1 MDQKINNNDVI
12 PSISTNPS
20 ENATRPEHTEMTA
33 ASPTPAD
40 IAAPSNESS
49 GALNVVPAVAGEA
62 DAAAAVTN
70 EGTITTVP
78 ETSPMSPSGASRDA
92 SDERTSEQVELA
104 ISAAIPTENSSDLN
118 VTGMTSTTEAANNA
132 SSPVVTD
139 GANEATHSVA
149 TAASPESPSGA
160 SSEHT
165 SDNPELWIPDAA
177 PTRNPEKLTSN
188 TITATVSEATSTA
201 GSSSSEEANTVAS
214 VASPESTL
222 GASTDVA
229 RTLMSD
235 DPALW
240 TPNVASAGNP
250 ATHTNVTSRPEEPS
264 APATAPVPNETVH
277 PATNSAKETAG
288 GEPSP
293 EAPSSSAT
301 ATAGARDQ
309 SLKPRSR
316 STTETAENL
325 KTVLEGICD
334 MVAQS
339 PNSDPK
345 LSQYLKIFR
354 QKFYS
359 FINSLMPNH
368 AIDTAVAPSQTTD
381 RVDNKEERKRL
392 AQEAYICWC
401 RSVQD
406 RVAGLSERLAERTM
420 KVGVAEEFAIE
431 LPDVA
436 DLGCVFKP
444 LTNNRKI
451 NVTIST
457 ESNKTKLCISGT
469 PSDHLPTPS
478 VPLLEICFE
487 PDSDR
492 LLKDYEVIRSI
503 RPQPRS
509 GFLEQVSALWTLT
522 IRPDPRLMWRSIP
535 FDEGSIYYKPDAD
548 SDWCEAPDGFRVL
561 AGSQKGRS
569 HWHVGSARD
578 DDFAVDYRNGWNFLA
593 VADGAG
599 SRQFS
604 RQGSKLACQFAADR
618 IFSLITP
625 ELEAQAQAFVRAPN
639 DTNAYVTFKRS
650 IYGTLVQTI
659 FDAKTLIEKE
669 ANQSNHKPGDFATTM
684 LCALVKKFD
693 EGWCIASFMVGDGAM
708 ALYDTRHGVRVLG
721 DPDEG
726 EYGGQTV
733 FITMSEVWEDPNK
746 LMNRVRVTAEPD
758 FTALF
763 LMTDGVSDP
772 KFETTNQLANKD
784 RWKAL
789 YDELR
794 PEILSEPNAPKAAE
808 RLACEWLT
816 FYSEG
821 NHDDRTLVVM
831 HRPEKK

>member
-1 MDQKINNNDVI
+1 MDQKTLNEEVSSSNPTSLSESAMSSEQIDTTTVAPLKEAGTGAVPASPAVV
-12 PSISTNPS
+12 PSDAANERATDPS
-20 ENATRPEHTEMTA
+20 ELRTA
-33 ASPTPAD
+33 DAMPAAGSDTLASVTD
-40 IAAPSNESS
+40 APSHESAS
-49 GALNVVPAVAGEA
+49 VASEATNDRGPDNAELSPSVPVATEDPANLTNIPAETNRSSCEA
-62 DAAAAVTN
+62 SDEAANIDATVTS
-70 EGTITTVP
+70 P
-78 ETSPMSPSGASRDA
+78 ETSANA
-92 SDERTSEQVELA
+92 
-104 ISAAIPTENSSDLN
+104 PT
-118 VTGMTSTTEAANNA
+118 TA
-132 SSPVVTD
+132 SS
-139 GANEATHSVA
+139 AHA
-149 TAASPESPSGA
+149 
-160 SSEHT
+160 
-165 SDNPELWIPDAA
+165 SDNPELWTPGVEPAGTPEESSSPDTVRSGTLHPDASA
-177 PTRNPEKLTSN
+177 EKKKSC
-188 TITATVSEATSTA
+188 S
-201 GSSSSEEANTVAS
+201 
-214 VASPESTL
+214 
-222 GASTDVA
+222 
-229 RTLMSD
+229 
-235 DPALW
+235 
-240 TPNVASAGNP
+240 
-250 ATHTNVTSRPEEPS
+250 
-264 APATAPVPNETVH
+264 
-277 PATNSAKETAG
+277 
-288 GEPSP
+288 EPSP
-293 EAPSSSAT
+293 APASSPAIAT
-301 ATAGARDQ
+301 SDALDESPTP
-309 SLKPRSR
+309 LPL

-334 MVAQS
+334 MVAQN

-368 AIDTAVAPSQTTD
+368 ATDTSVAPSQTTD

-392 AQEAYICWC
+392 AQEAYVCWC

-406 RVAGLSERLAERTM
+406 RVASLSARFADITM
-420 KVGVAEEFAIE
+420 KVGVSGKSDIV

-457 ESNKTKLCISGT
+457 ESNKTMLCISGT

-478 VPLLEICFE
+478 IPLLEICFE

-509 GFLEQVSALWTLT
+509 GFLEQVSAPWTLT

-578 DDFAVDYRNGWNFLA
+578 DDFAVDYQHGWNFLA

-708 ALYDTRHGVRVLG
+708 ALYDARHGVRVLG

-831 HRPEKK
+831 HRPEEK